1 MLREKQLFDD
11 VDLVATAIDRLRLY
25 EPPEGYYLAFSGGK
39 DSMVIY
45 HLAVEAGVKFEAHM
59 ALTTVDPPEL
69 IRFVHK
75 NYPDVEMTRPVE
87 SMFDLI
93 PRKVMPP
100 TRVVR
105 YCCAVL
111 KEQQG
116 NGRFVVTGVRW
127 QESARRKA
135 YKMVSICKKQALPKK
150 FIHPIIDW
158 TTREVWEFIKGRGLP
173 YCSLYD
179 EGFKRIGCV
188 LCPMQGGKG
197 MKRDAARWPNIHKRY
212 MRAFEVMLQERN
224 RKGMESH
231 GWPDADAVWRW
242 WIANQKGGD
251 VGCPLFE

>member
-75 NYPDVEMTRPVE
+75 NYPDVKMDRPVM
-87 SMFDLI
+87 SMFELI
-93 PRKVMPP
+93 PKKGMPP
-100 TRVVR
+100 TRLAR
-105 YCCAVL
+105 YCCQAL
-111 KEQQG
+111 KEMHG
-116 NGRFVVTGVRW
+116 HGSFVVTGVRW
-127 QESARRKA
+127 AESIRRRSRR
-135 YKMVSICKKQALPKK
+135 MVEVCRNNSVKRYL
-150 FIHPIIDW
+150 HPIIDW
-158 TTREVWEFIKGRGLP
+158 SNGEVWEFIKGRGLP

-188 LCPMQGGKG
+188 CCPNHGRKG
-197 MKRDAARWPNIHKRY
+197 MIRDAARWPNIYKRY
-212 MRAFEVMLQERN
+212 MKAFEVMLQERN
-224 RKGMESH
+224 RKGKDTH
-231 GWPDADAVWRW
+231 GRLDADAVWRW